1 MTAAQAR
8 IAETVESFYTDSNEE
23 AMAGHAY
30 KRAVEDLDTKTGRE
44 LDAPY
49 RTTVL
54 EPIQKLCAYFPNTNQ
69 AISKRHKKVAVDD
82 IKWFIMLTSL
92 PAPRLRCSQN

>member
-8 IAETVESFYTDSNEE
+8 IAETVESFYTDASED

-44 LDAPY
+44 L
-49 RTTVL
+49 V
-54 EPIQKLCAYFPNTNQ
+54 
-69 AISKRHKKVAVDD
+69 
-82 IKWFIMLTSL
+82 
-92 PAPRLRCSQN
+92 SQSS

>member
-8 IAETVESFYTDSNEE
+8 IAETVESFYSDSSED

-69 AISKRHKKVAVDD
+69 AIGKRHKKVGQVSSPLAVAN
-82 IKWFIMLTSL
+82 SL
-92 PAPRLRCSQN
+92 FSS